1 MRVESKIQE
10 KKIKIFK
17 QGEFVEKSG
26 NIHIPVYKMETKDHS
41 QEDIAE
47 RISEIVSSYYL
58 KKCRDNDI
66 DKIFISLYSVCSK
79 KIYILFVIFRSSLPL
94 RNAQTILSI
103 IQKKI
108 IN

>member
-66 DKIFISLYSVCSK
+66 DK
-79 KIYILFVIFRSSLPL
+79 LFL
-94 RNAQTILSI
+94 
-103 IQKKI
+103 
-108 IN
+108 